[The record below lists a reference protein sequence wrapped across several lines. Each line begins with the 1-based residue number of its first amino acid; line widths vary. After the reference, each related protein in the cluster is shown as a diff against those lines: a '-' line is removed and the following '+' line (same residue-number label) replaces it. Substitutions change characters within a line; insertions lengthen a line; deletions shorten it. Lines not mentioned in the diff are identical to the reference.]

1 MPSCKRGADPG
12 RRKTT
17 LRPGGAGLFA
27 ALLSMPADT
36 GIFWSIAVKHGPP
49 EAAAMSTSIEVAPT
63 EAQAIAQL
71 SEENALLRQELGRL
85 RESERTFRALL
96 DHAPLLISA
105 KSLDGTIL
113 MANRHFEVLDGYDAA
128 AFVGR
133 KVFDLFPPDIA
144 EQLWRNDQRAAAERR
159 PIHEEETVYHRDRS
173 PHTYATVKF
182 PLFDENGAVIA
193 TCAVSSDITDVRTA
207 QADSLTDELTGLKNR
222 RYFNMRFVE
231 EQRRAQR
238 DQRLLTLLLADV
250 DRFKGYNDT
259 HGHPQGDVVL
269 AAVAQAIRHTLN
281 RPGDLAFRL
290 GGDEFACLFTAN
302 TEEESVA
309 LAERIRAA
317 LAAEAI
323 PHLANDPYGTVTLSI
338 GLALL
343 YPHDADDVLAQA
355 AAYERGDQALYRA
368 KHKGRNT
375 ISR

>member
-1 MPSCKRGADPG
+1 
-12 RRKTT
+12 
-17 LRPGGAGLFA
+17 
-27 ALLSMPADT
+27 
-36 GIFWSIAVKHGPP
+36 
-49 EAAAMSTSIEVAPT
+49 MSTSIEVAPD
-63 EAQAIAQL
+63 QARTMAQL
-71 SEENALLRQELGRL
+71 SEENALLREELRRL
-85 RESERTFRALL
+85 REAERTLGALL
-96 DHAPLLISA
+96 DNAPVLISA
-105 KSLDGTIL
+105 KALDGTIL
-113 MANRHFEVLDGYDAA
+113 MASRHFEILDGYDAA

-159 PIHEEETVYHRDRS
+159 PIHEEETVYHRDQS
-173 PHTYATVKF
+173 LHTYATVKF
-182 PLFDENGAVIA
+182 PLFDDDNAVIA
-193 TCAVSSDITDVRTA
+193 TCAVSTDITDVRAA

-269 AAVAQAIRHTLN
+269 GAVAQAIRRTLN
-281 RPGDLAFRL
+281 RPGDLSFRL

-302 TEEESVA
+302 GEEESEE

-338 GLALL
+338 GLAFL
-343 YPHDADDVLAQA
+343 YPHEADDTLTQG

-375 ISR
+375 VSR